1 MSGQP
6 GGRVWAHVG
15 QPFAS
20 ADYDLLVIGAGR
32 MGTALARHLRE
43 LAPKDSLLLA
53 EEGGLPNEEGA
64 TILAPGVWHQ
74 DVPGEQRQ
82 RAEQTRTLLDEHLN
96 TCGLLE
102 LRAEAD
108 AGFRP
113 VAEVMSPELSGLIDQ
128 GVLPSARFDP
138 WAGVYSAG
146 SVTLQNADAAIRSG
160 ADLMLNVRAELLGTG
175 ADGRARV
182 RLHRLSV
189 TNTHEVV
196 IDHSVSVTAGQ
207 VVVAAGAAGPHLA
220 EVGLGVVTP
229 HRMAYRQTPR
239 LEVPSAP
246 GSPVLQAG
254 GLLLRP
260 RDGGYTV
267 IPPIPHP
274 DPWGYVPTGGRLV
287 GVPVGLRRET
297 LDAVLEVMDGLS
309 ALATEALVVG
319 KSIADIPGAWVALP
333 EGGWPLWQRLDDA
346 HWLLLGGDRADLT
359 GLAVAQE
366 LAQELAKRG

>member
-1 MSGQP
+1 MSGP
-6 GGRVWAHVG
+6 ESGRVWAHVG
-15 QPFAS
+15 QPFAP
-20 ADYDLLVIGAGR
+20 AHFDLLVIGAGR
-32 MGTALARHLRE
+32 MGAALARHLRE
-43 LAPKDSLLLA
+43 LAPERSLLLA

-64 TILAPGVWHQ
+64 TILASGVWHQ
-74 DVPGEQRQ
+74 EVPGTQLE
-82 RAEQTRTLLDEHLN
+82 RAEQTRTLLGEHLN
-96 TCGLLE
+96 ACSLLE
-102 LRAEAD
+102 LRAEA
-108 AGFRP
+108 ASGFRP
-113 VAEVMSPELSGLIDQ
+113 VAEVMTAELAGLVDQ
-128 GVLPSARFDP
+128 GVFPFARLDP
-138 WAGVYSAG
+138 RAGLYSAG
-146 SVTLQNADAAIRSG
+146 SVTLQNADAAIRAG
-160 ADLMLNVRAELLGTG
+160 ADLMLNVRAELCGTTT
-175 ADGRARV
+175 DGRAQV

-196 IDHSVSVTAGQ
+196 IDHSVTVTAGQ
-207 VVVAAGAAGPHLA
+207 VIVAAGAAGPPLA
-220 EVGLGVVTP
+220 EVGLGVLTP

-239 LEVPSAP
+239 LEVPSTP

-319 KSIADIPGAWVALP
+319 KSLADIPGAWVALP
-333 EGGWPLWQRLDDA
+333 EGGWPLWQRLNDV

-366 LAQELAKRG
+366 LARELANRG

>member
-1 MSGQP
+1 
-6 GGRVWAHVG
+6 
-15 QPFAS
+15 
-20 ADYDLLVIGAGR
+20 
-32 MGTALARHLRE
+32 
-43 LAPKDSLLLA
+43 
-53 EEGGLPNEEGA
+53 
-64 TILAPGVWHQ
+64 
-74 DVPGEQRQ
+74 
-82 RAEQTRTLLDEHLN
+82 
-96 TCGLLE
+96 
-102 LRAEAD
+102 
-108 AGFRP
+108 
-113 VAEVMSPELSGLIDQ
+113 
-128 GVLPSARFDP
+128 
-138 WAGVYSAG
+138 
-146 SVTLQNADAAIRSG
+146 
-160 ADLMLNVRAELLGTG
+160 MLNVRAELLGTG

-333 EGGWPLWQRLDDA
+333 EGGWPLWQRLNDA